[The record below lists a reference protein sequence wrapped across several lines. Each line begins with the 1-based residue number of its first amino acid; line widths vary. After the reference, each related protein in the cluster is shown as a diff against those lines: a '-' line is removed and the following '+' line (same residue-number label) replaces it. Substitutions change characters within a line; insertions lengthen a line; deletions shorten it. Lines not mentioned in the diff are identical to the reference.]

1 MNVYNSDVSRL
12 WIISLLLGAIFG
24 LIYDGVMQLC
34 LSAGIKPKERF
45 KKAYDKIVKALIFLR
60 DFLFCILF
68 SFCAL
73 ILMYNANNG
82 VFRWSVYFFMLLGF
96 FIYRKTLSKIVRKI
110 LSFILIAPM
119 WIIRKTLH
127 ILSIPIRL
135 IFKLLDLTIGKF
147 ICIIISRMKNIRLSC
162 KRKREEKKSKLS
174 LMCVAESGKEEYVDI
189 QKAQVRASRII
200 IRRKD
205 A

>member
-34 LSAGIKPKERF
+34 LSVGINPKERL
-45 KKAYDKIVKALIFLR
+45 KKAYDKIVRALIFLR

-96 FIYRKTLSKIVRKI
+96 FIYRKTLSKIVRKF

-135 IFKLLDLTIGKF
+135 IFKLLYLTIGKF